1 MSDFELSY
9 VVETDP
15 RWKRALMRGIE
26 NVSGRRRILPMYQRW
41 SREKAGRSPTQMHD
55 LLDATNVR
63 LAIHRAAGW
72 TPPPPDLP
80 LVAIA
85 NHPFGIADGV
95 ALLAVVESL
104 GRPYKI
110 LIHKDLLRIPEIRPV
125 ALPVDF
131 APTREAVATNLA
143 TRAEARRLVKDG
155 TVLVIFPGGGVA
167 TAETLFGA
175 AEELP
180 WKPFV
185 AALVTQS
192 KASVLPIYFEGQNS
206 RLFHLVSRY
215 SLSLRLSLLVS
226 EVRRVL
232 GRTIHAHVGDVVP
245 FADLASVKD
254 RRALVDDLHV
264 RVQRL
269 APGAAHRPRAALL
282 PRAVEARR
290 RWPWDSDDAGM
301 DRSDRPEPA
310 SAAYRVL

>member
-1 MSDFELSY
+1 MPDFGLSY
-9 VVETDP
+9 VIETDP
-15 RWKRALMRGIE
+15 WWKRTLMRGIE
-26 NVSGRRRILPMYQRW
+26 DASGRRRILPLYQRW
-41 SREKAGRSPTQMHD
+41 GRDKAGRSPTQMQD

-63 LAIHRAAGW
+63 LAIHEPEGW
-72 TPPPPDLP
+72 TPPPADLP
-80 LVAIA
+80 LVVVA

-95 ALLAVVESL
+95 ALLAIVERL

-131 APTREAVATNLA
+131 AATREAVETNLA
-143 TRAEARRLVKDG
+143 TRAEARRLVKGG
-155 TVLVIFPGGGVA
+155 TILVIFPAGGVA
-167 TAETLFGA
+167 TAESITGT

-185 AALVTQS
+185 AALITQS
-192 KASVLPIYFEGQNS
+192 KASVLPVFFEGQNS

-232 GRTIHAHVGDVVP
+232 GGTIHAHVGPVVP
-245 FADLASVKD
+245 FAELSGIKD

-264 RVQRL
+264 RVHRL
-269 APGAAHRPRAALL
+269 APGAANRPRSELL
-282 PRAVEARR
+282 PRPAEARR
-290 RWPWDSDDAGM
+290 RWPWDVETGPV
-301 DRSDRPEPA
+301 DRSDRSEG
-310 SAAYRVL
+310 SEQVKAA